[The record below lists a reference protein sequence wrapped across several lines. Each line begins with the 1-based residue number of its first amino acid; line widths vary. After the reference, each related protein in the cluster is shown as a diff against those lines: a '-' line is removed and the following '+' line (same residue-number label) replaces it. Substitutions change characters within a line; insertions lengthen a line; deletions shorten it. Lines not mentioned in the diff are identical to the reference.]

1 MKILVIFTGGTIGS
15 KLQDGWISPNGD
27 TKSLLINTY
36 KQNCN
41 DDIQFDTITPYEI
54 LSENLSA
61 TYLTGLINCLFDNIQ
76 SGYDGIIVCHGTDTL
91 QYSAAAAQL
100 CLGNDVCP
108 VVFVS
113 ANYPLGNKKSNGHI
127 NFKAATK
134 FIKSG
139 QGRGVFVSYSNDL
152 NTANIHIAADLFAH
166 RECDDQIFSL
176 SGPFA
181 VYSDDG
187 IQYLK
192 DNTHQNIKPFG
203 RVKFLSNPG
212 ILNITITPFEEY
224 RYDLSEVNA
233 VVLNPYH
240 SGTVNVTNKNF
251 VEFCQRAKQK
261 NIPVILTGV
270 NEESPYET
278 IQNYKNL
285 SIEVLPNT
293 TAITAKILTW
303 IKCSLN

>member
-15 KLQDGWISPNGD
+15 KMQDGWISPNGE

-36 KQNCN
+36 KQNSN
-41 DDIQFDTITPYEI
+41 DDIQFETITPYEI

-61 TYLTGLINCLFDNIQ
+61 THLTNLINCLFDNIQ

-113 ANYPLGNKKSNGHI
+113 ANYPLGNKKTNGHI
-127 NFKAATK
+127 NFKAATE
-134 FIKSG
+134 FIKWG

-152 NTANIHIAADLFAH
+152 NAANIHFAGDVFAH
-166 RECDDQIFSL
+166 REYDHQVFSL

-181 VYSDDG
+181 VYKDG
-187 IQYLK
+187 VISLLK
-192 DNTHQNIKPFG
+192 EDTRKNTKPFG
-203 RVKFLSNPG
+203 RVEFSKHPH
-212 ILNITITPFEEY
+212 ILNITVTPFEEY
-224 RYDLSEVNA
+224 RYDLAGIKA
-233 VVLNPYH
+233 VILNPYH
-240 SGTVNVTNKNF
+240 SGTVNVLDEKFVAFCNK
-251 VEFCQRAKQK
+251 AKAV
-261 NIPVILTGV
+261 NIPIILTGV
-270 NEESPYET
+270 SDESIYESM
-278 IQNYKNL
+278 QCFKKL
-285 SIEVLPNT
+285 GIEVLADT
-293 TAITAKILTW
+293 TATTAKMLTW